1 MITHFAIY
9 DTDGRRYYPPRSE
22 GYEFPRLRPPSRAA
36 RSADAD
42 ESREVTSV
50 LEPLVDADIADGY
63 VDPDAG
69 LLVHRFRARPSVPG
83 LPSRSQEHFAVFL
96 GVDPRY
102 HPRWTVDEDHG
113 PHPLAAGR
121 AGRLDPAVGT
131 DGGTATGAPG
141 LDGEA
146 ATGARDLDGE
156 TATGARDPD
165 AGHRAGS
172 VDAGTETSMPLDGA
186 GELLAAVLRRDDWSC
201 RDPSDRDRPTD
212 PANVSLYAAADG
224 ESDAA
229 PPERTLRRQV
239 LRTAVER
246 SGGRLTVGVRSY
258 RDAVRLLRFL
268 SETGATVAFGRF
280 DRPDALEGPDVA
292 IRYGVETDA
301 VVAADGATERRLRR
315 VGSDLV
321 SARVDEAFAALDA
334 ALSHLPA
341 EEAASPEDIDTCDRL
356 LDGLAEPSTTDPD
369 PASHVEAKAVDAV
382 RTLRAADE
390 YDGPGSDRRRFRSSR
405 TATARSMISDRR
417 AALRELAVDAAAA
430 RLEGRLEDEAARLAA
445 STGDRREARRE
456 IRRRVGAG
464 RSASS
469 LRLRLSSALLGAAGT
484 VVLLT
489 LALVLLGPDA
499 LALP

>member
-22 GYEFPRLRPPSRAA
+22 GYEFPRLRPPSTAA

-113 PHPLAAGR
+113 PHPLAAGH
-121 AGRLDPAVGT
+121 ADRLNPAVGT
-131 DGGTATGAPG
+131 DGGTAA
-141 LDGEA
+141 
-146 ATGARDLDGE
+146 GARGLDGE
-156 TATGARDPD
+156 TATGARGLD
-165 AGHRAGS
+165 AGPRAGS
-172 VDAGTETSMPLDGA
+172 VDAETETSIPLDGA

-212 PANVSLYAAADG
+212 PVNVSLYAADDG
-224 ESDAA
+224 ENEAA
-229 PPERTLRRQV
+229 PPERTLHRQV
-239 LRTAVER
+239 LRTAAER

-268 SETGATVAFGRF
+268 SETGASVAFGRF
-280 DRPDALEGPDVA
+280 DRPDALDGPDVA
-292 IRYGVETDA
+292 IRYGVDTDA
-301 VVAADGATERRLRR
+301 VVAADDATERRLRR

-321 SARVDEAFAALDA
+321 SARVNEAFAALDA

-341 EEAASPEDIDTCDRL
+341 EETAAPEDIDTCDRL
-356 LDGLAEPSTTDPD
+356 LDRLAEPSTTDPD

-430 RLEGRLEDEAARLAA
+430 RLEERLEDEETRLAE
-445 STGDRREARRE
+445 STADRRDARRE
-456 IRRRVGAG
+456 ISRRMGAG

-484 VVLLT
+484 VLLLT
-489 LALVLLGPDA
+489 LALVLLAPDA
-499 LALP
+499 VALP